1 MIKIKNITVKNFMSV
16 GNQTQAIDFDKGELT
31 LVLGENLD
39 LGGDGN
45 GSRNGTG
52 KTTIVNALSYAIYGN
67 ALTNI
72 KRDNLIN
79 KINNKGMLV
88 TIDFEKNGVEY
99 SIHRG
104 RKPNVLKFVVN
115 GTEQDPVE
123 GDEAQGDSRETQ
135 KAIEDLFGMSHDM
148 FKHILA
154 LNTYTEPFLSMKS
167 NDQRNII
174 EQLLG
179 ITMLSEKAES
189 LKEKMRINRDAINSE
204 NTRIE
209 TVKASNERIEQNIES
224 LERKQ
229 RMWEDNKQQS
239 IKELEQ
245 SISALEKID
254 IEAEIEAH
262 KCWENFNDRKRSLD
276 EAQRWM
282 ASITADNEKQEKLIT
297 KLDKEISDLKDH
309 KCYACGQDVHDSK
322 QEEILKDKQE
332 LLKEAAQQ
340 ILTNE
345 TQYAEHSK
353 VVNDIGE
360 LESCP
365 ATQYDSVE
373 EAYNHRNTVESLQ
386 KELVQK
392 SEEENPYLEQI
403 DDLKETALQEV
414 SFDTLNDLTKEK
426 DHMDFLYKL
435 LTNKDSFVRK
445 KIIEQNLAYLNQR
458 LTYYLAKVG
467 LPHIVEFQNDLTVT
481 ITQLGQDLDFDNL
494 SRGER
499 NRLILS
505 LSWAFRDVWESLYQS
520 INLLFID
527 ELVDSGMDS
536 AGVESSI
543 GILKKMT
550 RERNKNVFLISHR
563 DDLAGRVN
571 HVLKVIKE
579 NGFTSYSNDV
589 EIVQ

>member
-1 MIKIKNITVKNFMSV
+1 MSV

-39 LGGDGN
+39 LGGDGS

-79 KINNKGMLV
+79 KINGKGMLV
-88 TIDFEKNGVEY
+88 TIEFEKGGIDY
-99 SIHRG
+99 SIQRG
-104 RKPNVLKFVVN
+104 RKPNVLKFTVN
-115 GTEQDPVE
+115 GTEQEPTDT
-123 GDEAQGDSRETQ
+123 DEAQGDSRETQ

-154 LNTYTEPFLSMKS
+154 LNTYTEPFLSMKN
-167 NDQRNII
+167 NDQRTII

-179 ITMLSEKAES
+179 ITMLSEKAEV
-189 LKEKMRINRDAINSE
+189 LKDKMKVNRDAINAE

-229 RMWEDNKQQS
+229 RMWEDNKQQG

-245 SISALEKID
+245 SISTLEKID

-276 EAQRWM
+276 EAQRWI
-282 ASITADNEKQEKLIT
+282 ASITADNEKQEKLIK
-297 KLDKEISDLKDH
+297 KLDKEIADLKEH
-309 KCYACGQDVHDSK
+309 KCYACGQELHDGK
-322 QEEILKDKQE
+322 QDEILKDKE
-332 LLKEAAQQ
+332 ALLQEAAQQ

-345 TQYAEHSK
+345 SQYNEHAK
-353 VVNDIGE
+353 VVSEIGE

-386 KELVQK
+386 KELEQK
-392 SEEENPYLEQI
+392 HKEENPYLEQI
-403 DDLKETALQEV
+403 KDLKETALQEV
-414 SFDTLNDLTKEK
+414 SFDSLNDLTKEK

-467 LPHIVEFQNDLTVT
+467 LPHIVEFQNDLSVV

-505 LSWAFRDVWESLYQS
+505 LSWAFRDVWESLYHG

-579 NGFTSYSNDV
+579 NGFTSYSNDI